1 MGTAGIQGT
10 RPNCHK
16 MAQQMRSKAGSA
28 LDGQLPKSSN
38 HQISGSPNDLYRAN
52 NPKVL
57 SNSKN
62 RSSIVWGD
70 NRDGQF
76 KTMNLQQYK
85 PYADVDSAPSKY
97 DMLNKATQ
105 ERKLVYDNATKRVT
119 VEGVRRVEKSM
130 MAKLQQR
137 SGGGQIFRNAFNYFD
152 RDKSGYIDLDEWF
165 KVIELVG
172 CSYNEDQLVA
182 LFGHYDV
189 NCEGQLD
196 YNSFIQR
203 VVNGANPIP
212 PRSEF
217 KMFNVAKGKD
227 RRYGAGPPLT
237 YKIGQSVNKL
247 VRWDVKRAFDK
258 FDFEKAGWIEPREM
272 PLLMVALGMHL
283 NPSMVDTCLR
293 EMDSNCNGK
302 IEFDEFFNWFEK
314 EAERGTDAAMNGTR
328 NRDGRVVGKHVPRAD
343 VNECPLLLHDLK
355 LSY

>member
-1 MGTAGIQGT
+1 MG
-10 RPNCHK
+10 
-16 MAQQMRSKAGSA
+16 
-28 LDGQLPKSSN
+28 
-38 HQISGSPNDLYRAN
+38 
-52 NPKVL
+52 
-57 SNSKN
+57 
-62 RSSIVWGD
+62 
-70 NRDGQF
+70 
-76 KTMNLQQYK
+76 
-85 PYADVDSAPSKY
+85 
-97 DMLNKATQ
+97 
-105 ERKLVYDNATKRVT
+105 
-119 VEGVRRVEKSM
+119 
-130 MAKLQQR
+130 
-137 SGGGQIFRNAFNYFD
+137 
-152 RDKSGYIDLDEWF
+152 DKSGYIDLDEWF

-328 NRDGRVVGKHVPRAD
+328 NRNTSVFALLQRRCRHQPDVVGAGASYIWLPTSQSLD
-343 VNECPLLLHDLK
+343 CSTTLPLGLLSEATL
-355 LSY
+355 